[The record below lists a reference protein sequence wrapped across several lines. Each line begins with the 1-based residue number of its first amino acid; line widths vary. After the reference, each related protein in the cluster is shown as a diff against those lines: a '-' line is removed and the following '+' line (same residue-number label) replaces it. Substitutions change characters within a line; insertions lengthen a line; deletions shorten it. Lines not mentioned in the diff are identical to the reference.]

1 MWWLLRNDFM
11 NHTEK
16 RLPGKASG
24 VKEWS
29 RWSLESPVIYDLIY
43 FLTRTGQVGRT
54 WKDYCFTAH
63 QTTLCLPFQSMRLPE
78 LKVLKETQDILIGD
92 LLCLNNREV
101 IRVIS
106 AVEQLSVR
114 HRKDL
119 CYKETENADFM
130 FFFIIFVT
138 WTCPFY
144 SFFFSHLFFPS

>member
-1 MWWLLRNDFM
+1 MILWTTQKN
-11 NHTEK
+11 
-16 RLPGKASG
+16 
-24 VKEWS
+24 V
-29 RWSLESPVIYDLIY
+29 SLEKPLGWRNGADDPSSLCYTSVIYDLIY
-43 FLTRTGQVGRT
+43 FLTRTGRVGRT
-54 WKDYCFTAH
+54 WKDYCFTAD

-138 WTCPFY
+138 WTSPFY